1 MEDKMKKR
9 LLPFLFGFVF
19 CCSVEAA
26 VSYQDVNVAL
36 SGTLDGVLS
45 VVASAVAGPNVRLQG
60 VGLEIGQGDDPV
72 KVTFTRSDLSTY
84 SSSLSFYSLSERTW
98 YETLFNK
105 KSSSLTPFREKA
117 ISSLEASDYSK
128 GELILDG
135 SIVTLRDEDASVR
148 AIRNGSNWSSLKIPI
163 WVSLIISGT
172 RLEHVVLMEGVI
184 EIRGGENGVI
194 TIYSED
200 LRMNGESITFE
211 PFVINY

>member
-1 MEDKMKKR
+1 MKKR
-9 LLPFLFGFVF
+9 FLPFLLGFVF

-26 VSYQDVNVAL
+26 VSYKDVNIAL

-60 VGLEIGQGDDPV
+60 VELEIGGEDNGPV
-72 KVTFTRSDLSTY
+72 KVTFTRSDLSNY
-84 SSSLSFYSLSERTW
+84 SSSLSFYSHSERTW

-105 KSSSLTPFREKA
+105 QASSLTPFREKA
-117 ISSLEASDYSK
+117 IISLEASAYK
-128 GELILDG
+128 RGELILDG
-135 SIVTLRDEDASVR
+135 SIVARRDEDASVR
-148 AIRNGSNWSSLKIPI
+148 GIRQGSNWSSLKIPI

-172 RLEHVVLMEGVI
+172 RLGEVVLMEGEI

-194 TIYSED
+194 TIYSEN

-211 PFVINY
+211 PFVITY